1 MLDVLALLPGAATA
15 ADLAH
20 FAAQQGAAAGAHS
33 AFLANVAATHV
44 TLPAGFAAQCTRELA
59 KNSAE
64 AGQVSVSYADD
75 AAIAAAASGEPLP
88 DGAAI
93 DIEVWSARARADKKP
108 LVGSDGKRVPERL
121 RSVAA
126 MARSAGRSREIPQ
139 MLRNEDWNC
148 AIFGADRTARVDV
161 NHAECLACHKP
172 KTAMSYVFPHGEFA
186 AAAAR
191 RLGPPAPA
199 RPVSA
204 SASSVDAAP

>member
-1 MLDVLALLPGAATA
+1 MLALLPGAAAA

-44 TLPAGFAAQCTRELA
+44 TLPAGFAAQC
-59 KNSAE
+59 
-64 AGQVSVSYADD
+64 
-75 AAIAAAASGEPLP
+75 
-88 DGAAI
+88 
-93 DIEVWSARARADKKP
+93 
-108 LVGSDGKRVPERL
+108 
-121 RSVAA
+121 
-126 MARSAGRSREIPQ
+126 
-139 MLRNEDWNC
+139 
-148 AIFGADRTARVDV
+148 
-161 NHAECLACHKP
+161 CLACHKP
-172 KTAMSYVFPHGEFA
+172 KTATSYVFPHGEFA